1 MVKDYNITNFFTVRI
16 TILCICLGFPFSQVY
31 TQVKNRKFPT
41 LVVAEPLQ
49 IPVASTKKKSSGK
62 PISERIKELDLLPE
76 SLLMDIADVDFF
88 NADSLGHILDEG
100 ELYEDELQFL
110 GARILYDGKVKST
123 QMTDLSVRII
133 SPKGIVIRGH
143 KSPENFSFSFKV
155 AVKSGNNQH
164 FQFPGYG
171 TTQKVYSTGKYDYEI
186 WSQKGLLYKKN
197 FFVKS
202 GARPVE
208 KCKYFSVSS
217 ISFMAVDR
225 NEKVLNQ
232 NGAPIYADQVRFIYP
247 KMKYHGL
254 SSSEKSIKLQARI
267 IRPDGVL
274 FKDRESPACFSYEKT
289 ETIKPGENSIV
300 LLGWGEKTSS
310 IFPKGVYLYELWY
323 GQKKIFETTFA
334 IK

>member
-1 MVKDYNITNFFTVRI
+1 MTSFFTVRI

-186 WSQKGLLYKKN
+186 WSQKGLLYKK
-197 FFVKS
+197 
-202 GARPVE
+202 
-208 KCKYFSVSS
+208 
-217 ISFMAVDR
+217 
-225 NEKVLNQ
+225 
-232 NGAPIYADQVRFIYP
+232 
-247 KMKYHGL
+247 
-254 SSSEKSIKLQARI
+254 
-267 IRPDGVL
+267 
-274 FKDRESPACFSYEKT
+274 
-289 ETIKPGENSIV
+289 
-300 LLGWGEKTSS
+300 
-310 IFPKGVYLYELWY
+310 IFL
-323 GQKKIFETTFA
+323 
-334 IK
+334 